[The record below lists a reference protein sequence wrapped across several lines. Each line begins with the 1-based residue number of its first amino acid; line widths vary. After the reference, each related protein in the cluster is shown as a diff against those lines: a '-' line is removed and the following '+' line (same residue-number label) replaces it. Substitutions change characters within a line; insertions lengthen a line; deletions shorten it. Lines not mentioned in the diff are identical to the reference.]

1 MGNEQKYFCDREV
14 RIAAIH
20 AFLGNKQQAYE
31 WLLKSNWTNAALYD
45 VQQDVWFS
53 NINQEQEFQD
63 IVAAAMEEKRK
74 VREEIARLKA
84 AGEWEL

>member
-20 AFLGNKQQAYE
+20 
-31 WLLKSNWTNAALYD
+31 NWTNAALYD